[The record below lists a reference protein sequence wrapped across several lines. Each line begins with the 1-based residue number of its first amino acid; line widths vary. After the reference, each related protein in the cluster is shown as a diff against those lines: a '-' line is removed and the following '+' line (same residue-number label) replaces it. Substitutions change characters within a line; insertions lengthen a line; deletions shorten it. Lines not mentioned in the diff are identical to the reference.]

1 MTAFERAVKLLA
13 GRPKTR
19 ARLEQALLAKGHGAE
34 EVAQALA
41 RAAELGYL
49 DDRRYA
55 ETRARAALAEG
66 RAPRAVVHKLEAEG
80 VDAAVAEAAV
90 GEATEGYDPKDA
102 ARALLKRRKLTGLK
116 AARFLAGRGFAEDVV
131 RSVVRLDD

>member
-19 ARLEQALLAKGHGAE
+19 ARLEQALLAKGHDAAE
-34 EVAQALA
+34 VEQALN
-41 RAAELGYL
+41 RAQELGYL

-66 RAPRAVVHKLEAEG
+66 RAPGAIVHKLTAEG
-80 VDAAVAEAAV
+80 VDASLAEAAV
-90 GEATEGYDPKDA
+90 SAASEGYDPAEA
-102 ARALLKRRKLTGLK
+102 ARGLLKRRKLTGLK
-116 AARFLAGRGFAEDVV
+116 AARFLAGRGFPEDVV